1 MNRAMTANRVIF
13 SIYARNAASY
23 KHVTSFFYRT
33 CVSTNVNQVFKTS
46 DPYYEGSLFKTII
59 SHVHLRMPV
68 LVHQA
73 IPRFRTHIQFEKI
86 YMTYNVFKFNVA
98 NSRKIKSF
106 LCNGSCF

>member
-1 MNRAMTANRVIF
+1 MNRAMTANRVILF

-59 SHVHLRMPV
+59 IAISLLSHVHLRMPV

-73 IPRFRTHIQFEKI
+73 IPRFRTHI
-86 YMTYNVFKFNVA
+86 
-98 NSRKIKSF
+98 
-106 LCNGSCF
+106 